1 MEKTVKFY
9 FSAFRTYF
17 EYQLPFDTEQYDK
30 FKALCV
36 ACAEDE
42 DTNFASL
49 GLLAERCEEFEED
62 DAWFTSDDAMD
73 LETNIF
79 QFVVNKA
86 VNDEFGDLKRIIQR
100 INEDFFDE
108 NPELLDEMGRPS
120 EAAAIEF
127 FNELEGEYSPLFELD
142 VTSL

>member
-36 ACAEDE
+36 ACAED
-42 DTNFASL
+42 TNFASL

-73 LETNIF
+73 LETDIF

-86 VNDEFGDLKRIIQR
+86 VNLCNIIFCKSLRVLCFLSGHNSFNSLKTTRQKFI
-100 INEDFFDE
+100 
-108 NPELLDEMGRPS
+108 
-120 EAAAIEF
+120 
-127 FNELEGEYSPLFELD
+127 
-142 VTSL
+142 